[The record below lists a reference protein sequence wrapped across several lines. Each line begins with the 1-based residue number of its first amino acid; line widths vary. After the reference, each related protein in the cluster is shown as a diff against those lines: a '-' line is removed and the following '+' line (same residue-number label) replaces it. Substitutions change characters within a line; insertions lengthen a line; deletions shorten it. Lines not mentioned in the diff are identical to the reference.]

1 MPEDRIRAL
10 YEWLDPQEN
19 MSEIQ
24 ETIRRLEN
32 VVKRRDIAYQ
42 VVSHLQG
49 VGKVN
54 SVSALSTPFI
64 QTLIDLAPNLDEKVT
79 VAAVSY
85 HMRNMIRDL
94 EWRKKENATSKKES
108 EEERGDY
115 VILVKDV
122 VEKEKNKIMN
132 FLLVNEVNFKMVS
145 MSDFDGN
152 ADSDETLF
160 EFNGTAGEMYDV
172 LNMIKEEFG
181 SDVFDNITL
190 TSVNDRIS
198 KVYLTMR
205 QSIFILRNEK
215 LL

>member
-1 MPEDRIRAL
+1 MPVDRIRAL

-108 EEERGDY
+108 EQERGDY

-172 LNMIKEEFG
+172 LKMIEEEFG

-205 QSIFILRNEK
+205 QSIFILGNE
-215 LL
+215 

>member
-1 MPEDRIRAL
+1 
-10 YEWLDPQEN
+10 

-108 EEERGDY
+108 EQERGDY

-172 LNMIKEEFG
+172 LKMIEEEFG

-205 QSIFILRNEK
+205 QSIFILGNE
-215 LL
+215 

>member
-1 MPEDRIRAL
+1 
-10 YEWLDPQEN
+10 

-64 QTLIDLAPNLDEKVT
+64 QTLIDLAPNLDEKVN

-205 QSIFILRNEK
+205 QSIFILGNE
-215 LL
+215 

>member
-1 MPEDRIRAL
+1 
-10 YEWLDPQEN
+10 

-64 QTLIDLAPNLDEKVT
+64 QTLIDLAPNLDEKVN

-205 QSIFILRNEK
+205 QSIFILGNEK

>member
-1 MPEDRIRAL
+1 
-10 YEWLDPQEN
+10 

-205 QSIFILRNEK
+205 QSIFILGNE
-215 LL
+215 

>member
-1 MPEDRIRAL
+1 M
-10 YEWLDPQEN
+10 
-19 MSEIQ
+19 
-24 ETIRRLEN
+24 
-32 VVKRRDIAYQ
+32 
-42 VVSHLQG
+42 
-49 VGKVN
+49 
-54 SVSALSTPFI
+54 
-64 QTLIDLAPNLDEKVT
+64 
-79 VAAVSY
+79 
-85 HMRNMIRDL
+85 
-94 EWRKKENATSKKES
+94 
-108 EEERGDY
+108 
-115 VILVKDV
+115 KDV

>member
-108 EEERGDY
+108 EKERGDY

-205 QSIFILRNEK
+205 QSIFILGNE
-215 LL
+215 